1 MNKKKAVICTTMF
14 ATIIYSIGFICI
26 DLELDILFQFVTGA
40 WIYERIEQFYYWL
53 RSTDR

>member
-14 ATIIYSIGFICI
+14 AIIIYGIGFVCI

-40 WIYERIEQFYYWL
+40 WIYERIEEFYYWL
-53 RSTDR
+53 KKND